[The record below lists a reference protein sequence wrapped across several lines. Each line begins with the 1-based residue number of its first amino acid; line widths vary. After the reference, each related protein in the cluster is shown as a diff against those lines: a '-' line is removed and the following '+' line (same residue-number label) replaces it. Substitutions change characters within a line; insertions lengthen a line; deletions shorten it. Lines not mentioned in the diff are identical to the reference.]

1 VTGDV
6 GVLAVKGA
14 GEAGGGCHI
23 FSGCGYPAPS
33 LDSFMFRPLF
43 SIGSF
48 HFTKPMLIAV
58 ICWLLVIAFFWAAFH
73 KPQLIP
79 RGVQNIGEVGIL
91 LVRDQI
97 LRPSLGK
104 RGDSYLP
111 FLVSLFFYIWLM
123 NLMELIPVLQF
134 PTMSRIGFVWP
145 LVFLVYFLYLY
156 LGFKHQGFPGYIK
169 NMIPW
174 DVPKPILIILIPIE
188 LLRFFVVQPF
198 TLGVR
203 LFANMFAGHLLL
215 LIFILASWYLASASI
230 GLLFA
235 AGSFAMTFFVFG
247 LELLIDL
254 LQAFIFTTLTAVY
267 IASSL
272 ESAH

>member
-1 VTGDV
+1 MTGDV
-6 GVLAVKGA
+6 GVDAA
-14 GEAGGGCHI
+14 PATPAGGCHI
-23 FSGCGYPAPS
+23 FSGCGYPAPG
-33 LDSFMFRPLF
+33 LQSFDFRPLF
-43 SIGSF
+43 TIGSF
-48 HFTKPMLIAV
+48 NFTKPMLIAV
-58 ICWLLVIAFFWAAFH
+58 ICMLAVIGFFWAAFR

-79 RGVQNIGEVGIL
+79 RGVQNLAEIGIL
-91 LVRDQI
+91 AVRDQI

-123 NLMELIPVLQF
+123 NLMELIPVFQF
-134 PTMSRIGFVWP
+134 PAMSRIGFVWP
-145 LVFLVYFLYLY
+145 LVAFVYLLYLY

-174 DVPKPILIILIPIE
+174 DVPKPVLIILIPIE
-188 LLRFFVVQPF
+188 LARFFIVQPF

-215 LIFILASWYLASASI
+215 LIFTLASWYLASLSI

-235 AGSFAMTFFVFG
+235 AGSFVMVFFVFL

-272 ESAH
+272 EAAH

>member
-1 VTGDV
+1 MIGDV
-6 GVLAVKGA
+6 GVVAAVKGVGDVA
-14 GEAGGGCHI
+14 GGCHL
-23 FSGCGYPAPS
+23 FSGCGFPSPS
-33 LDSFMFRPLF
+33 LQSFDFRPLF
-43 SIGSF
+43 SVGSF

-58 ICWLLVIAFFWAAFH
+58 ICALGVIVFFWAAFR
-73 KPQLIP
+73 KPQLVP
-79 RGVQNIGEVGIL
+79 RGVQNIGEVAIL
-91 LVRDQI
+91 AVRDQI

-104 RGDSYLP
+104 RGDVYLP

-123 NLMELIPVLQF
+123 NIMELIPVFQF
-134 PTMSRIGFVWP
+134 PAMSRIGFVWP
-145 LVFLVYFLYLY
+145 LVAFVYLLYLY
-156 LGFKHQGFPGYIK
+156 LGFKHQGFAYIK

-174 DVPKPILIILIPIE
+174 EVPKFVLIILIPIE
-188 LLRFFVVQPF
+188 LARFFIIQPF

-215 LIFILASWYLASASI
+215 LIFTLATWYMASLSI

-235 AGSFAMTFFVFG
+235 AGSAVMTFFVFG

>member
-1 VTGDV
+1 VTGNV
-6 GVLAVKGA
+6 AALAS
-14 GEAGGGCHI
+14 GGCHL
-23 FSGCGYPAPS
+23 FSGCGFPS
-33 LDSFMFRPLF
+33 PGLQSFDFRPLF
-43 SIGSF
+43 SVGSF
-48 HFTKPMLIAV
+48 NFTKPMLVAV
-58 ICWLLVIAFFWAAFH
+58 ICTLLVVGFFWAAFR

-79 RGVQNIGEVGIL
+79 RGVQNVGEIAIL

-97 LRPSLGK
+97 LRPSLGR
-104 RGDSYLP
+104 RGDTYLP

-123 NLMELIPVLQF
+123 NLMELIPVIQF
-134 PTMSRIGFVWP
+134 PAMSRIGFVWP
-145 LVFLVYFLYLY
+145 LVAFVYLLYLY

-174 DVPKPILIILIPIE
+174 DVPKPVLIILIPIE
-188 LLRFFVVQPF
+188 LARFFIVQPF

-215 LIFILASWYLASASI
+215 LIFMLSSWYLASLSI

-235 AGSFAMTFFVFG
+235 AGSFFMVFFVFL

>member
-1 VTGDV
+1 MTGDV

-58 ICWLLVIAFFWAAFH
+58 LCGLGVIVFFWAAFH

-79 RGVQNIGEVGIL
+79 RGVQNIGEIGIL
-91 LVRDQI
+91 AVRDQI

-111 FLVSLFFYIWLM
+111 FLVSLFFFIWVM
-123 NLMELIPVLQF
+123 NLMELIPILQF

-145 LVFLVYFLYLY
+145 LVFIVYFLYLY

-174 DVPKPILIILIPIE
+174 DVPKPILVILIPIE

-215 LIFILASWYLASASI
+215 LIFILASWYLASLSI

>member
-6 GVLAVKGA
+6 QVVAA
-14 GEAGGGCHI
+14 PAGGCHI

-33 LDSFMFRPLF
+33 LDSFNFRPLF
-43 SIGSF
+43 TVGSF
-48 HFTKPMLIAV
+48 GFTKPMLIAV
-58 ICWLLVIAFFWAAFH
+58 LSAIVVIGFFWVAFA
-73 KPQLIP
+73 KPKLVP
-79 RGVQNIGEVGIL
+79 RGVQNIGEIGIL
-91 LVRDQI
+91 AVRDQI

-104 RGDSYLP
+104 RGDVYLP

-134 PTMSRIGFVWP
+134 PAMSRIGFVWP
-145 LVFLVYFLYLY
+145 LVAMVYLLYLY

-174 DVPKPILIILIPIE
+174 DVPKPVLVILIPIE
-188 LLRFFVVQPF
+188 LARFFIVQPF

-215 LIFILASWYLASASI
+215 LIFTLASWYLASLSI

-235 AGSFAMTFFVFG
+235 AGSFMMVFFVFL

>member
-1 VTGDV
+1 MTGDV
-6 GVLAVKGA
+6 GVVAA
-14 GEAGGGCHI
+14 PAAPAGGCHI
-23 FSGCGYPAPS
+23 FSGCGFPAPG
-33 LDSFMFRPLF
+33 LQSFEFRPLF
-43 SIGSF
+43 SVGSF

-58 ICWLLVIAFFWAAFH
+58 ICAAGVIVFFWAAFR
-73 KPQLIP
+73 KPQLVP

-91 LVRDQI
+91 AVRDQI

-111 FLVSLFFYIWLM
+111 FLVSLFFYIWFM
-123 NLMELIPVLQF
+123 NLMELLPILQF
-134 PTMSRIGFVWP
+134 PAMSRIGFVWP
-145 LVFLVYFLYLY
+145 LVFIVYFTYLY

-174 DVPKPILIILIPIE
+174 EVPKFVLIILIPIE
-188 LLRFFVVQPF
+188 LARFFIIQPF

-215 LIFILASWYLASASI
+215 LIFTLATWYLASLSI

-235 AGSFAMTFFVFG
+235 AGSAVMVFFVFL

>member
-1 VTGDV
+1 MTGDV

-58 ICWLLVIAFFWAAFH
+58 ICGLLVIAFFWAAFH

>member
-1 VTGDV
+1 MPHLQRVRLPRAQPGQLHVPAAVQRRLVSFHQADAHRGDLRTGGDRILLGGLPQAPV
-6 GVLAVKGA
+6 DPARHTEHRRDRHPSRARPDPAPFARQAGRHLPAVPGLAVLLYLADEPDGA
-14 GEAGGGCHI
+14 H
-23 FSGCGYPAPS
+23 PS
-33 LDSFMFRPLF
+33 PPVPGHVPDRLRLAARVHRLLSLPL
-43 SIGSF
+43 
-48 HFTKPMLIAV
+48 P
-58 ICWLLVIAFFWAAFH
+58 
-73 KPQLIP
+73 
-79 RGVQNIGEVGIL
+79 GVQAPGV
-91 LVRDQI
+91 
-97 LRPSLGK
+97 
-104 RGDSYLP
+104 
-111 FLVSLFFYIWLM
+111 
-123 NLMELIPVLQF
+123 
-134 PTMSRIGFVWP
+134 
-145 LVFLVYFLYLY
+145 
-156 LGFKHQGFPGYIK
+156 PGYIK

-215 LIFILASWYLASASI
+215 LIFILATWYLASVGI

-235 AGSFAMTFFVFG
+235 AGSFAMVFFVFG